1 MKEPPRFEL
10 YRDRTFGVAFL
21 VFALLIALASP
32 FTSHISVLGELAG
45 PVFTT
50 LLVTMFHFPGL
61 GIVRRAGVWLRVG
74 SLGTG
79 LVSLVLSPLF
89 VQQGLRSETVWLS
102 SSLVVLGILFAPVG
116 VLSLWSAYRGGIY
129 YLRLRRTVTFD
140 ELVGRSG

>member
-1 MKEPPRFEL
+1 MKEPPGFEL

-32 FTSHISVLGELAG
+32 FTSHISALGELAG

-50 LLVTMFHFPGL
+50 LLVTMFLFPGL

-140 ELVGRSG
+140 ELVGR

>member
-1 MKEPPRFEL
+1 MKEPPGFEL
-10 YRDRTFGVAFL
+10 YRDRTFGVVFL
-21 VFALLIALASP
+21 VFAFLVALASP
-32 FTSHISVLGELAG
+32 LTSHISAFGELAG

-50 LLVTMFHFPGL
+50 LLVTMFLFQGL
-61 GIVRRAGVWLRVG
+61 AIVRRAGVWLRIG

-140 ELVGRSG
+140 ELVGR